1 MENQLSLAALAGAV
15 LAVFFDWFPWVNA
28 KFDQLEE
35 QGKRIVMLVA
45 LFLITGAVFGLA
57 CVPSSPVHMVEC
69 SEGGFWELAGMFLA
83 ALVTNQSG
91 HSLLKPAS
99 KSE

>member
-1 MENQLSLAALAGAV
+1 MDSQLGLAALSGLV
-15 LAVFFDWFPWVNA
+15 LAVFFDWFPWVKD

-35 QGKRIVMLVA
+35 QGKRIVMLVS
-45 LFLITGAVFGLA
+45 LLLVTGAVFGLA

-69 SEGGFWELAGMFLA
+69 SEGGFWDLATMFMT
-83 ALVTNQSG
+83 ALVTNQGG